1 MENGENEILKRE
13 INNKID
19 KLLAA
24 QDMSEEE
31 KVSVLKEALLIIEN
45 EKKDVQ

>member
-1 MENGENEILKRE
+1 MENGENEILKRD

-24 QDMSEEE
+24 TDMSEEE

>member
-31 KVSVLKEALLIIEN
+31 KVAVLKEALLIIEN